1 MKSER
6 SQLHESDLLA
16 DKIEQKFAQIKPF
29 LPALLGL
36 IGVTVLGLLIYG
48 IYTSQKEARA
58 ARAWTDFYFSDTS
71 PQDLEAIAK
80 DFSDTSAGIWAR
92 LTAGDANMSK
102 ALEKW
107 NLDRTLA
114 DQYFK
119 QAAEEYK
126 GVAGATEEPF
136 AKSRALFGAAQAY
149 EGLGE
154 RKEAILEYRKLI
166 NMTGIAEDLA
176 SEAKRRLTWLETSEG
191 ETFYAWYRERRSVPA
206 PTTNPSGLPD
216 LPGLPNFSFPP
227 AGSVPGIP
235 PASSA
240 TPAAEP
246 APAPAS
252 EPAPATE
259 PAPVTEPAPAAEPA
273 PATPP
278 ATTPE
283 VPGTEPK

>member
-36 IGVTVLGLLIYG
+36 IGATVLGLLVYG

-80 DFSDTSAGIWAR
+80 DFSDTSAGVWAR

-126 GVAGATEEPF
+126 EVASATEEPF
-136 AKSRALFGAAQAY
+136 AKSRALFGVAQAY

-154 RKEAILEYRKLI
+154 RKEAILEYRKLV

-176 SEAKRRLTWLETSEG
+176 TEAKRRLTWLETSDG
-191 ETFYAWYRERRSVPA
+191 ETFYAWYRERRSVPVPA
-206 PTTNPSGLPD
+206 TNPSGLPD

-227 AGSVPGIP
+227 AGSVPGVSPDSIP
-235 PASSA
+235 S
-240 TPAAEP
+240 
-246 APAPAS
+246 
-252 EPAPATE
+252 APATE
-259 PAPVTEPAPAAEPA
+259 PAPAASSEP
-273 PATPP
+273 T
-278 ATTPE
+278 
-283 VPGTEPK
+283 PGTEPK